1 MGRPVN
7 LKFSEKNASESKSEG
22 EKDDSDQNEKEEE
35 ENLEGQPEES

>member
-7 LKFSEKNASESKSEG
+7 LKFSEKNAGESKSQG
-22 EKDDSDQNEKEEE
+22 EKDDSDQKEEE